1 VVRLKAGN
9 RKEVGITPTSC
20 IMKVAKNATQLV
32 FYHFELFRSLI
43 VSQVFTI
50 SPEDMLHQIK
60 ITCQI
65 PSVIE
70 EIATRKI
77 IESTAEEL
85 GIQVETEELQ
95 QAADRLRLMNNLLR
109 AEDTWF
115 WLQKHHLTLDEFE
128 ELAHFNI
135 ISSKLAEHLF
145 GDKVEPFFV
154 EHQLEYTLAVIYEV
168 ILDDEDLAME
178 LFYALQEGE
187 MMFHEVAHQYI
198 QNKELR
204 RIGGY
209 RGMLSRTALKPE
221 ISAAVFAATPPQ
233 IVKPIATSSGVHLIF
248 VEELIQPQ
256 LNEMI
261 SSQILSDLFSE
272 WLKRQFE
279 EFEIEIDL
287 NSNRQALI
295 SR

>member
-1 VVRLKAGN
+1 MSHVLSV
-9 RKEVGITPTSC
+9 
-20 IMKVAKNATQLV
+20 
-32 FYHFELFRSLI
+32 
-43 VSQVFTI
+43 
-50 SPEDMLHQIK
+50 SPEDILHQIK
-60 ITCQI
+60 ISCQI

-77 IESTAEEL
+77 IASTAEEL
-85 GIQVETEELQ
+85 GIQVEPEELQ
-95 QAADRLRLMNNLLR
+95 QTADRLRLMNNLLR

-115 WLQKHHLTLDEFE
+115 WLQKHRLSLDEFE

-145 GDKVEPFFV
+145 ADKVEPFFV
-154 EHQLEYTLAVIYEV
+154 EHQLEYTLAVLYEV

-178 LFYALQEGE
+178 LFYSLQEGE
-187 MMFHEVAHQYI
+187 ITFHEVAHQYI
-198 QNKELR
+198 QNIELR
-204 RIGGY
+204 RLGGY
-209 RGMLSRTALKPE
+209 RGMLSRTTLKPE
-221 ISAAVFAATPPQ
+221 TSAAVFAATPPQ
-233 IVKPIATSSGVHLIF
+233 ILKPIATSSGVHLIF

-279 EFEIEIDL
+279 QFEIEIEL
-287 NSNRQALI
+287 NSNRQELI
-295 SR
+295 NR